1 VTTIHRQRPE
11 TRRGFTLVELMVA
24 ITGGLFVSVV
34 VFALARDG
42 ARFYQREARAAD
54 ATMAAIVGFER
65 LRADISR
72 AGFLATPNVRW
83 DPRVCP
89 AGGPVGNPGW
99 PQALQRLAAVRVL
112 QNESPGSAVI
122 SANGLSPDAIVLAGS
137 YAASEQFPVWN
148 IQNDGASFVV
158 FLQWQTGPLGRLG
171 YASSPNQETLLQSLF
186 PPGRA
191 LRIQDQAGEI
201 QFATI
206 TSVSAQTTPQIVL
219 APQPPLTF
227 RQTAGATC
235 GLKGNVTGALVNVV
249 NFVRYDLRNLATGSH
264 FGTNPSYTALYGGE
278 NPNDASRT
286 ELVRVEL
293 DTNGAPI
300 AGTEELV
307 AEQAVDLKLGI
318 TVANTILNGT
328 DPALQ
333 TFVPG
338 HNQIPSWAGDLMT
351 TAAAQNQGPHR
362 VRAVRVRLS
371 VRSQEADRD
380 APILPGPTVAPG
392 LYRIGL
398 GPAGDAPYARVR
410 TIQTD
415 LALHNQMGVSW

>member
-1 VTTIHRQRPE
+1 VTTSNRHRAT

-54 ATMAAIVGFER
+54 ATMAVIVGFER
-65 LRADISR
+65 LRGDISR

-89 AGGPVGNPGW
+89 PGGPVGNPGW
-99 PQALQRLAAVRVL
+99 PEALQRLAAVRIL
-112 QNESPGSAVI
+112 QNASPDNSVLA
-122 SANGLSPDAIVLAGS
+122 ANGLTPDAIVLAGS
-137 YAASEQFPVWN
+137 YSSSEQFPVWN
-148 IQNDGASFVV
+148 IQNDGAAYVV

-171 YASSPNQETLLQSLF
+171 YAGMDATERQALLASQF
-186 PPGRA
+186 PAGRA

-201 QFATI
+201 QFSTI
-206 TSVSAQTTPQIVL
+206 ASVSAQTTPQIVL
-219 APQPPLTF
+219 QPQPPLVF

-235 GLKGNVTGALVNVV
+235 GLKGNVTGALVNTL
-249 NFVRYDLRNLATGSH
+249 NFVRYDVRSLA
-264 FGTNPSYTALYGGE
+264 GTNYDALYGPE
-278 NPNDASRT
+278 NPHDASRT

-293 DTNGAPI
+293 DTNGAEI
-300 AGTEELV
+300 AGTQELV
-307 AEQAVDLKLGI
+307 AEYAVDLKLGI
-318 TVANTILNGT
+318 TVANQILNFT
-328 DPALQ
+328 DPSLQ
-333 TFVPG
+333 TLQPG
-338 HNQIPSWAGDLMT
+338 HNQIPGWAGDL
-351 TAAAQNQGPHR
+351 TATASAQNQGPHR

-371 VRSQEADRD
+371 VRSQEADRE
-380 APILPGPTVAPG
+380 GPVIAGGTVAPG

-398 GPAGDAPYARVR
+398 GPAGKAPYSRVR
-410 TIQTD
+410 TLQTD